1 MPRKPRLFLPRAT
14 YHVYCRVA
22 RGEFV
27 FGDVNE
33 AAEFVETARH
43 VRDLDGWKILAWCL
57 MGNHYH
63 LVVSTDTVPLWRSM
77 ARLQGRV
84 SRGFNKRRRYLG
96 RLWQSRYKARLIDS
110 QDYFLQVVSY
120 VHLNPVAAGIVDDP
134 ADYLQSGHR
143 EILGLCTPR
152 LVDLPAVFVGYG
164 SEVAAKARKE
174 YLSWV
179 RAVAEARW
187 FAQSLQ
193 QLPWWAGASDAY
205 EVVSLDQRPDAK
217 TFDGL
222 ALEENRPTLEL
233 DDFVGRFEFYSGHT
247 MSGLSSP
254 QRSPALIQGRVELT
268 LLAVGRY
275 GFQSRA
281 IAALILKNRSS
292 LTRWLNTGLHLQ
304 HNDSEFRHRIDSLD
318 HQIASTDSDNAAMRY
333 VAP

>member
-1 MPRKPRLFLPRAT
+1 MPRKPRLFLPGAT

-27 FGDVNE
+27 FDDVNE
-33 AAEFVETARH
+33 AAEFVDTARR

-57 MGNHYH
+57 LGNHYH
-63 LVVSTDTVPLWRSM
+63 LVVTTDTVPLWRSM

-96 RLWQSRYKARLIDS
+96 RLWQSRYRARVIDS
-110 QDYFLQVVSY
+110 QEYFLQVVSY

-143 EILGLCTPR
+143 EILGLCSPR
-152 LVDLPAVFVGYG
+152 LVDLPAVLVGYD
-164 SEVAAKARKE
+164 SEAAAKARKE
-174 YLSWV
+174 YLRWV

-187 FAQSLQ
+187 FAQGLQ
-193 QLPWWAGASDAY
+193 QLPWWAGANDAD
-205 EVVSLDQRPDAK
+205 EVVPLGQRPDAK

-222 ALEENRPTLEL
+222 SLEENRPTLEL

-247 MSGLSSP
+247 VSALSSP
-254 QRSPALIQGRVELT
+254 HRTPALIQGRVELT
-268 LLAVGRY
+268 LLAVVRY
-275 GFQSRA
+275 GFQSRVVA
-281 IAALILKNRSS
+281 GLLHKNRSS
-292 LTRWLNTGLHLQ
+292 LTRWLNTGLRLQ
-304 HNDSEFRHRIDSLD
+304 HHDPEFRDRIDLLD
-318 HQIASTDSDNAAMRY
+318 HQIASTDVNNATMRY